1 MLSSFIN
8 GILCASFFFLFFQFS
23 HSPPRTFSDAAVQ
36 SSEEEPSQPTQSPQP
51 SGIVVDPS
59 IRHFQPRFF
68 TPPPGS
74 FKISKLVSS
83 IWLHALEYTDEPDW
97 PTRFDHFVC
106 LNVLSRAE
114 ARIASKPGDAFLNSY
129 LDSVALS
136 RATIVRSNRHLI
148 DKFSPI
154 HPSLH
159 GKSEGFIG
167 DYIESFIAFLDIE
180 DKKSLI
186 EYLLL

>member
-8 GILCASFFFLFFQFS
+8 GFLCASFLYFLYHFS
-23 HSPPRTFSDAAVQ
+23 STPIRTFSDAAVQ
-36 SSEEEPSQPTQSPQP
+36 SGENNSDQTTHSTQA

-59 IRHFQPRFF
+59 VRHFQPRFF
-68 TPPPGS
+68 NPPPGS

-148 DKFSPI
+148 NKFSPI

-180 DKKSLI
+180 DRKSLVD
-186 EYLLL
+186 YLLL

>member
-1 MLSSFIN
+1 MLSSFVN
-8 GILCASFFFLFFQFS
+8 GFLCACFFLTLYHIS
-23 HSPPRTFSDAAVQ
+23 STPPRTFSDAAVQ
-36 SSEEEPSQPTQSPQP
+36 SDDENHEQTTPPPNP
-51 SGIVVDPS
+51 NGIVVDPS
-59 IRHFQPRFF
+59 VRHFQPRFF
-68 TPPPGS
+68 SFPPGS

-83 IWLHALEYTDEPDW
+83 IWLHALEYEDEPDW

-129 LDSVALS
+129 LDAVALS

-148 DKFSPI
+148 QKFSPI

-180 DKKSLI
+180 DRKSLI
-186 EYLLL
+186 DYLLL

>member
-8 GILCASFFFLFFQFS
+8 GFLCASFLFFLYHFS
-23 HSPPRTFSDAAVQ
+23 GESSRTFSNAAVQ
-36 SSEEEPSQPTQSPQP
+36 CDDDNPKQTTSPSPP

-68 TPPPGS
+68 TFPPGS
-74 FKISKLVSS
+74 FKISKMVSS
-83 IWLHALEYTDEPDW
+83 IWLHALEYVDEPDW

-136 RATIVRSNRHLI
+136 RATLVRSNRHLI
-148 DKFSPI
+148 TKFSPI

-167 DYIESFIAFLDIE
+167 DYIESFIAFLDLE
-180 DKKSLI
+180 DRKSLI
-186 EYLLL
+186 DYLLL